1 MDLTVSYDILEFI
14 MYILFRLHTI
24 STSIRCRMQDKNIFK
39 MLQSSYAVHSSRES
53 ESEYV
58 ISTLCLYHTRRL
70 KAPCS
75 SKLVKIK
82 MTPCSKASTQ
92 EHRRKFLSPQQY
104 IYERN
109 IQERYVKQQT
119 KIGLGF
125 TEKKSIYIYKYGYWR
140 VKSMGFFLNK
150 VCIYI

>member
-1 MDLTVSYDILEFI
+1 
-14 MYILFRLHTI
+14 MYILFRLHTF

-75 SKLVKIK
+75 SKLVTVK

-104 IYERN
+104 ERN
-109 IQERYVKQQT
+109 IQERYLKQQT
-119 KIGLGF
+119 KIGLGSLNKKTYWKITLF
-125 TEKKSIYIYKYGYWR
+125 NERKLKGFLFVPPKKSYSGGWITR
-140 VKSMGFFLNK
+140 CTNH
-150 VCIYI
+150 

>member
-1 MDLTVSYDILEFI
+1 MDLTVSNDILELI
-14 MYILFRLHTI
+14 MYILFTLHTI

-75 SKLVKIK
+75 SKLVTIK

-92 EHRRKFLSPQQY
+92 EQRRKFLSPQQ
-104 IYERN
+104 YERN